1 MREVRRYSDK
11 TVTIAARRVRRA
23 LQHVPHSVNLPMR
36 DRLDMLVC
44 QLIRQGL
51 EPIDIAK
58 VNGADALTVIASAL
72 ASDGT
77 IKAADLDKKPGWIIV
92 DSYVSEIEIAPGKK
106 MHLPTPQRVRTMQA
120 PSATWQRVIDRVL
133 QMPEKQT
140 P

>member
-23 LQHVPHSVNLPMR
+23 MRHITHAGLSMR
-36 DRLDMLVC
+36 DQLDMLVC

-51 EPIDIAK
+51 EPIDLTKPSA
-58 VNGADALTVIASAL
+58 ADALMMIASAL
-72 ASDGT
+72 PRDSEIDSTPGG
-77 IKAADLDKKPGWIIV
+77 LRKPGWIIV

-106 MHLPTPQRVRTMQA
+106 MQLPTPKRVRTSQG

>member
-23 LQHVPHSVNLPMR
+23 MRHITHAGLSMR
-36 DRLDMLVC
+36 DQLDMLVC

-51 EPIDIAK
+51 EPIDVART
-58 VNGADALTVIASAL
+58 NGDAALTVIASAL
-72 ASDGT
+72 PALTPGAELAQNT
-77 IKAADLDKKPGWIIV
+77 RKPGWIIV

-120 PSATWQRVIDRVL
+120 PSA
-133 QMPEKQT
+133 
-140 P
+140 